1 MAEQKDPEL
10 TSSYKH
16 IKIIAICRIAID
28 EKDQK
33 QRHRGHASEPAR
45 QPHQGTQDV
54 FLLKALQHAKHH
66 Q

>member
-28 EKDQK
+28 EKDQNLP
-33 QRHRGHASEPAR
+33 EEIFY
-45 QPHQGTQDV
+45 D
-54 FLLKALQHAKHH
+54 
-66 Q
+66 